1 MTQYFERRSDIRT
14 NYKSPATVEDS
25 KGIIYRARIVNYSNN
40 GLYIETDWPLY
51 VGTEIYIEMEK
62 SPYASSAFEFLD
74 RRQSVILWHTEL
86 NDSFYSY
93 GYGIK
98 YINDFEEKTLQISV
112 LNKTKKA
119 VEMRR
124 FPRKHYSNSVYFT
137 AQNNYFEGLIH
148 NISKNGMFIET
159 KDNFNEGQIVRLVIP
174 GTKIDNGTMLKGEI
188 KHLSRKG
195 IGVQFKR
202 ILKTQIKK
210 IQIKNRSSY
219 IKRKQNYKLS

>member
-1 MTQYFERRSDIRT
+1 MTRYFERRSDIRT
-14 NYKSPATVEDS
+14 SYKSPARVEDS

-40 GLYIETDWPLY
+40 GLYIETDWLLQA
-51 VGTEIYIEMEK
+51 GTELYIEMEK
-62 SPYASSAFEFLD
+62 SPYASPTFESLD

-86 NDSFYSY
+86 KDSFYTY

-98 YINDFEEKTLQISV
+98 YTYDFEEKTPQISV
-112 LNKTKKA
+112 LNETKKTA
-119 VEMRR
+119 EMRR

-137 AQNNYFEGLIH
+137 SQNNYFEGLIH

-159 KDNFNEGQIVRLVIP
+159 KDSFNEGQTVRLVIP
-174 GTKIDNGTMLKGEI
+174 GTKIDHGTMLKGEI

-202 ILKTQIKK
+202 ILK
-210 IQIKNRSSY
+210 QIKNKSSH
-219 IKRKQNYKLS
+219 IKRKRNKKQS